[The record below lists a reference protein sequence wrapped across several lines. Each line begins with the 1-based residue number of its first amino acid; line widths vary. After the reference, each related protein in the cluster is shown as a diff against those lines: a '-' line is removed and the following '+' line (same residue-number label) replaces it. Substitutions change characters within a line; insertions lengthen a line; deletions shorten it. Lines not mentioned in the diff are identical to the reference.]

1 MSVFIQDGVATLLFI
16 AAAALLLQQ
25 TLGVV
30 GVRPA
35 ARRCAACQRGQCA
48 TAPDRPAR
56 RDPPVRSGLKLPLAD
71 GRRPIAAAGD

>member
-30 GVRPA
+30 RVRPA
-35 ARRCAACQRGQCA
+35 TRRCAACHRGQCT
-48 TAPDRPAR
+48 TAPARPALGA
-56 RDPPVRSGLKLPLAD
+56 S
-71 GRRPIAAAGD
+71 RPQRPEVAEG